1 MKSNCDL
8 AEFPNSK
15 YWWPSCMRDIFLA
28 HLNVLKTSIYVRP
41 KILDMY
47 VRITVK
53 TSSCT
58 NSGNLLNTSA
68 LHCQWT
74 KYFCWTYVILYY
86 ARSVSCVSAWIF
98 WVLVILHVVLCLIL
112 SFPTH
117 GPRHHPTL
125 GPNMGVLGGIL
136 GGALPDHAESA
147 ESAPGGTSTEVG
159 GTAAL
164 VLNL

>member
-1 MKSNCDL
+1 M
-8 AEFPNSK
+8 
-15 YWWPSCMRDIFLA
+15 
-28 HLNVLKTSIYVRP
+28 
-41 KILDMY
+41 
-47 VRITVK
+47 
-53 TSSCT
+53 
-58 NSGNLLNTSA
+58 
-68 LHCQWT
+68 
-74 KYFCWTYVILYY
+74 
-86 ARSVSCVSAWIF
+86 
-98 WVLVILHVVLCLIL
+98 VILHVVLCQIL

-164 VLNL
+164 VLNLSREKMIK